1 VFPMRKM
8 LAVTTSIALLFVAF
22 AAAQNDSLNNR
33 AIQIIDSV
41 KDTLSSPFE
50 QPSEIG
56 IESLIAKCKKAI
68 DINQNYERAHLF
80 LGICYILY
88 DQPENAETSID
99 RALALSPDDADI
111 HFFRGVVF
119 SLLSDENPEFCSKSI
134 MEFYEVLSSSPNYRS
149 PEIQGEIIEAP
160 EILFSIARCFEEQGD
175 VEKVRKV
182 MQEVIDNYP
191 ETCWVEDAKE
201 TLGFLG
207 SEIPLNELQKPY

>member
-1 VFPMRKM
+1 
-8 LAVTTSIALLFVAF
+8 
-22 AAAQNDSLNNR
+22 
-33 AIQIIDSV
+33 
-41 KDTLSSPFE
+41 
-50 QPSEIG
+50 
-56 IESLIAKCKKAI
+56 
-68 DINQNYERAHLF
+68 
-80 LGICYILY
+80 
-88 DQPENAETSID
+88 
-99 RALALSPDDADI
+99 
-111 HFFRGVVF
+111 
-119 SLLSDENPEFCSKSI
+119 